1 MVTEVKSIS
10 RDITRPVER
19 ELWARAAGRC
29 QFDGCNK
36 ILYQSSV
43 TNESVHTAQKAH
55 IYSFSKDGPRG
66 WGPFKIGLTQ
76 LNDVSNLMLICHEC
90 HQKIDSYPDRYSAE
104 ILIAWKA
111 QHEERVETVTSIA
124 SNKKSH
130 VVMYGA
136 NIGKE
141 SSPLVL
147 HDCVTSMFPDWYPA
161 SVKPILLSMHSALRD
176 NTPEYWQAESLHLEK
191 QFDRTIA
198 RIAQDDNCKHFSVFA
213 LAPQP
218 LLIKLGTLFTD
229 KLDVETYQLHR
240 EPKGW
245 RWNSA
250 QTEFNFLIN
259 EPENKGGIPVLLL
272 SLSDRVDNQRIK
284 AVLGEQVSIWEITH
298 DSPHNDFLQSK
309 FQLMLFR
316 QQIRKLMVEIKHHH
330 GNTAPL
336 HVFPVMPI
344 SCCIEMGRARMPKAD
359 MDWVIYDHIPSEQLF
374 IKSLVISGG
383 HHA

>member
-1 MVTEVKSIS
+1 MVTEVKRS

-36 ILYQSSV
+36 ILYRSSV

-55 IYSFSKDGPRG
+55 VYSFSEKGPRG
-66 WGPFKIGLTQ
+66 WGPFRKNLAE
-76 LNDVSNLMLICHEC
+76 LNDISNLMLACHEC
-90 HQKIDSYPDRYSAE
+90 HLKIDTYPQRYSASM
-104 ILIAWKA
+104 LFQWKA
-111 QHEERVETVTSIA
+111 QHEERVETVSGIA

-130 VVMYGA
+130 VLMYGA
-136 NIGKE
+136 SIGNE

-147 HDCVTSMFPDWYPA
+147 HDCIAAMFPDWYPA
-161 SVKPILLSMHSALRD
+161 SPDPIILSMNSSLRD
-176 NTPEYWQAESLHLEK
+176 GSKDYWQAESAHLEK
-191 QFDRTIA
+191 AFDRTIA
-198 RIAQDDNCKHFSVFA
+198 RTAGEHACKHFSVFA

-218 LLIKLGTLFTD
+218 LLIKLGSLLTD

-245 RWNSA
+245 RWDSS
-250 QTEFNFLIN
+250 QTDFEFAVN
-259 EPENKGGIPVLLL
+259 EPENKQGKPVLLL
-272 SLSDRVDNQRIK
+272 SLSDRVDHKRIHT
-284 AVLGEQVSIWEITH
+284 VLGEQVSIWEITH
-298 DSPHNDFLQSK
+298 EAPHNDFLKSN

-316 QQIRKLMVEIKHHH
+316 QQIRKLMVEIKRHH
-330 GNTAPL
+330 GNTNPL

-359 MDWVIYDHIPSEQLF
+359 MDWIIYDNDPAKQVF
-374 IKSLVISGG
+374 IQSLVITGG
-383 HHA
+383 SHA

>member
-1 MVTEVKSIS
+1 MVIEVKRS

-36 ILYQSSV
+36 ILYRSSV

-55 IYSFSKDGPRG
+55 IYSFSEKGPRG
-66 WGPFKIGLTQ
+66 WGPHEANPSR
-76 LNDVSNLMLICHEC
+76 LNDVSNLMLTCHEC
-90 HQKIDSYPDRYSAE
+90 HTKIDTDPNRYSAE
-104 ILIAWKA
+104 MLIQWKT
-111 QHEERVETVTSIA
+111 QHEERVETVTGIA
-124 SNKKSH
+124 SNKNSH

-136 NIGKE
+136 NIGHE
-141 SSPLVL
+141 SSPLVP
-147 HDCVTSMFPDWYPA
+147 HDCMAAIFPHWYPA
-161 SVKPILLSMHSALRD
+161 SPDPIVLSMNSSLRD
-176 NTPEYWQAESLHLEK
+176 NSEEYWQAESAHLEK
-191 QFDRTIA
+191 AFDRTIA
-198 RIAQDDNCKHFSVFA
+198 RLTEGQACKHFSLFA

-218 LLIKLGTLFTD
+218 LLIKLGTLLTD

-245 RWNSA
+245 RWDSS
-250 QTEFNFLIN
+250 QHDFEFVIN
-259 EPENKGGIPVLLL
+259 EPENKQGTPVLLL
-272 SLSDRVDNQRIK
+272 SLSDRVDHKRIH

-298 DSPHNDFLQSK
+298 DDPHNDFLKSN

-330 GNTAPL
+330 GNSNPL

-359 MDWVIYDHIPSEQLF
+359 MDWIIYDNDPAKRAF
-374 IKSLVISGG
+374 IKSLGITGG
-383 HHA
+383 SHA

>member
-1 MVTEVKSIS
+1 MVTEV
-10 RDITRPVER
+10 TRHIKTPVER

-55 IYSFSKDGPRG
+55 IYSFSEKGPRG
-66 WGPFKIGLTQ
+66 WGPFKTGLTK
-76 LNDVSNLMLICHEC
+76 LNDISNLMLACHEC
-90 HQKIDSYPDRYSAE
+90 HLKIDTYPDRYPAE
-104 ILIAWKA
+104 MLISWKML
-111 QHEERVETVTSIA
+111 HEERIETVTGIA

-147 HDCVTSMFPDWYPA
+147 HDCVASMFPDWYPA
-161 SVKPILLSMHSALRD
+161 STKPILLSMNSALRD
-176 NTPEYWQAESLHLEK
+176 NTPEYWQAESLHLER
-191 QFDRTIA
+191 QFERTVA
-198 RIAQDDNCKHFSVFA
+198 RFAQDDTFKHFSVFA

-245 RWNSA
+245 RWDSA
-250 QTEFNFLIN
+250 QHDFEFLIN
-259 EPENKGGIPVLLL
+259 EPENKSGSPVLLL
-272 SLSDRVDNQRIK
+272 SISDRVDKQRIH
-284 AVLGEQVSIWEITH
+284 AVLGEQVAIWEITH
-298 DSPHNDFLQSK
+298 RHPHNDFLKSN

-330 GNTAPL
+330 GNTTPI

-359 MDWVIYDHIPSEQLF
+359 MDWIVYDNDPTTQAF
-374 IKSLVISGG
+374 VQSLVISGG